1 MLEQRFDVPA
11 GAYHMKYQNVFIFH
25 AVDDDVLARRK
36 TPQPR
41 TQILIAASSDVGVTG
56 KKEKPLG
63 EGIDNA
69 VGNLRAATFL
79 GYLIPKSYL

>member
-25 AVDDDVLARRK
+25 PVDDDVLARRK

-56 KKEKPLG
+56 KKENRSVRESITRSAISVLPLSLA
-63 EGIDNA
+63 I
-69 VGNLRAATFL
+69 
-79 GYLIPKSYL
+79 

>member
-1 MLEQRFDVPA
+1 
-11 GAYHMKYQNVFIFH
+11 MKYQNVFIFH

-41 TQILIAASSDVGVTG
+41 TQILIAATADVRVTG

-63 EGIDNA
+63 EGINNA
-69 VGNLRAATFL
+69 VGNLDAATFL
-79 GYLIPKSYL
+79 GYVMPNSVKLSFGPQRDTMRH